1 MLQRFITKVVN
12 KLLFW
17 YVDWKIVRENNKGM
31 SQSEINE
38 ITALFD
44 EYSKV
49 TQETTSKIKELKV
62 AVKENGEALERLAK
76 AYKKPVD
83 FHVEVNPNFMPS
95 QEQLDAGG
103 GEGSKRFAEVYIKA
117 LQKNK

>member
-1 MLQRFITKVVN
+1 MLRRFIN
-12 KLLFW
+12 KLIFW
-17 YVDWKIVRENNKGM
+17 YVDWKIARENNKGM

-38 ITALFD
+38 ITALFE

-62 AVKENGEALERLAK
+62 AVKESGEALERLAK

-83 FHVEVNPNFMPS
+83 FHVEANPNLMPS

-103 GEGSKRFAEVYIKA
+103 GEGSKRFAEMYIKA